1 MKSIILDTNVLVAA
15 LRSRNGASFKLLS
28 LVGTGAYETVVSVP
42 LVIEYEYAAIK
53 AATEVGL
60 DLPVVANILDYLC
73 KVSRHQKIFYLWR
86 PTLRDPADD
95 MVLEV
100 GVAASV
106 KTIVTFN
113 KRDFEKA
120 RDFGIEIASPLEF
133 LKSEGLL

>member
-1 MKSIILDTNVLVAA
+1 MKSIIIDTNVLVAA

-28 LVGTGAYETVVSVP
+28 LIGTDAFETVVSVP
-42 LVIEYEYAAIK
+42 LVIEYEYASIK

-60 DLPVVANILDYLC
+60 DLPLVANILDYVC

-86 PTLRDPADD
+86 PTLRDPGDD

-106 KTIVTFN
+106 NTIVTFN
-113 KRDFEKA
+113 KRDFERA
-120 RDFGIEIASPLEF
+120 SDFRIEIASPLEF
-133 LKSEGLL
+133 LKTEGLL

>member
-1 MKSIILDTNVLVAA
+1 MKSIVIDTNVLVAA

-28 LVGTGAYETVVSVP
+28 LIGTGAFETVVSVP
-42 LVIEYEYAAIK
+42 LVIEYEYASIE
-53 AATEVGL
+53 AAGEIGL
-60 DLPVVANILDYLC
+60 DLPVVANILDYIC

-106 KTIVTFN
+106 NTIVTFN
-113 KRDFEKA
+113 KRDFDKA
-120 RDFGIEIASPLEF
+120 SDFGLEIASPLEF
-133 LKSEGLL
+133 LNSEGLL

>member
-1 MKSIILDTNVLVAA
+1 MKSIIIDTNVLVAT

-28 LVGTGAYETVVSVP
+28 LIGTGAFETVVSVP
-42 LVIEYEYAAIK
+42 LVIEYEYASVK

-60 DLPVVANILDYLC
+60 DLPVVTNILDYIC

-86 PTLRDPADD
+86 PALRDPGDD

-106 KTIVTFN
+106 NTIVTFN

-120 RDFGIEIASPLEF
+120 SDFGIEIAAPLEF
-133 LKSEGLL
+133 LKTEGLL